1 MVFQATKEDLSDCV
15 ELAHL
20 LWPSSDK
27 LALEKELEQ
36 LLQDS
41 NAALFIK
48 KDTLNRTI
56 GFAQVQLRS
65 DYVEGTSSSPVGYLE
80 GLYVCEEARRQGL
93 AKRLVSACESW
104 AKVKGC
110 SEFASDC
117 ELTNTES
124 YMMHLKLGFIEA
136 NRVICFKKDIEDDGE

>member
-1 MVFQATKEDLSDCV
+1 MVFQATLEDLSECL
-15 ELAHL
+15 ELAQL

-27 LALEKELEQ
+27 IALEKELEQ

-41 NAALFIK
+41 NAALFIE
-48 KDTLNRTI
+48 KDKLSRTL
-56 GFAQVQLRS
+56 GFAQVQLRF
-65 DYVEGTSSSPVGYLE
+65 DYVEGTRSSPVGYLE
-80 GLYVCEEARRQGL
+80 GIYVREESRREGL
-93 AKRLVSACESW
+93 AKRLISACESW

-124 YMMHLKLGFIEA
+124 YMMHLKLGFGEV
-136 NRVICFKKDIEDDGE
+136 NRVICFNKDL